1 MAPKTARSS
10 HPRVPRRRLL
20 SWILLAAGLLSAI
33 PLIYWFGNDRSV
45 VVLRYGEFKKKL
57 NERSIQSVKVGTT
70 ELTGALT
77 RVGTDGR
84 PLRFRV
90 SRVGMERD
98 DDLPRF
104 LDQALPD
111 GAYEAEAGP
120 SLTETLLYPAVVLAM
135 VLATF
140 WVLLKRSGGI
150 GSAMAFAKSRPK
162 VYEGGER
169 QTTFEDVAGNPEA
182 VAELREVVEFLRTP
196 EKYHALGGR
205 IPKGVLLVGPPGT
218 GKTLLAKAVA
228 GEAGVPFFSL
238 SGSDFVEMF
247 VGVGAARVRSLFAQ
261 AEVKAPCLIFIDE
274 LDAMGKARGSG
285 GPGNHDERDQTLNQ
299 LLVQMDGFASNRGI
313 IVIAATNRPETLD
326 AALVRPGRFDR
337 QVVVDRPDLV
347 GREDILKVH
356 VRKVALEDEI
366 NLRQIAASTSGF
378 VGADLANLVNEAAL
392 LAARKGKP
400 RVGSVDFL
408 EGVERVIAGPE
419 KRQRV
424 IRHDEKL
431 RIAYH
436 EAGHALVARSLP
448 GTDPVHKVSIL
459 GRGNGALG
467 YTMYRPEDDRFL
479 HTKSWLDHTICSLLG
494 GTLSE
499 EIVFGE
505 ISDGATSDL
514 QRATSIARR
523 MVAEFGMSPRLG
535 RVSYQNEGRSPFL
548 PGGGGN
554 DYAWSERTARE
565 IDLEVRRVLDQA
577 VAATK
582 AILEERRAALEE
594 ITQTL
599 MDRESIDTAELQAIL
614 DEHPYAVEPEGQGSR
629 A

>member
-1 MAPKTARSS
+1 MDPQPSRRSTADPSR
-10 HPRVPRRRLL
+10 HRFPRRSWYLALALIPL
-20 SWILLAAGLLSAI
+20 SACAFWALRYDSAQELRYGVFKKQLAAGAV
-33 PLIYWFGNDRSV
+33 R
-45 VVLRYGEFKKKL
+45 
-57 NERSIQSVKVGTT
+57 SVKVGPT
-70 ELTGALT
+70 ELRGEYLP
-77 RVGTDGR
+77 V
-84 PLRFRV
+84 PKSPPVKFRV
-90 SRVGMERD
+90 SRVGMEND
-98 DDLPRF
+98 PELPKL
-104 LDQALPD
+104 LDKNVPD
-111 GAYEAEAGP
+111 GAYEAVAGP
-120 SLTETLLYPAVVLAM
+120 SAAET
-135 VLATF
+135 
-140 WVLLKRSGGI
+140 VLLPILLMGGVLGVFWFVVMRSGGM
-150 GSAMAFAKSRPK
+150 GSALAFSRSRHR
-162 VYEGGER
+162 VYQKDER
-169 QTTFEDVAGNPEA
+169 RLSFDDVAGNPEA

-196 EKYHALGGR
+196 EKFHAIGGR

-238 SGSDFVEMF
+238 SGSEFVEMF

-261 AEVKAPCLIFIDE
+261 ADAKAPCLIFIDE
-274 LDAMGKARGSG
+274 LDALGKARGTG

-299 LLVQMDGFASNRGI
+299 LLVQMDGFDANRGI

-356 VRKVALEDEI
+356 ARTVPLDDGI
-366 NLRQIAASTSGF
+366 NLRQIAAMTSGF

-400 RVGSVDFL
+400 RVSHAEFE

-424 IRHDEKL
+424 IRPDERL

-479 HTKSWLDHTICSLLG
+479 HTRAWLESTVCSLLG
-494 GTLSE
+494 GTIAE
-499 EIVFGE
+499 EIMLGDV
-505 ISDGATSDL
+505 SDGCSSDL
-514 QRATSIARR
+514 QRATQIARR
-523 MVAEFGMSPRLG
+523 MVAEFGMSPTLG

-548 PGGGGN
+548 PGGGSN
-554 DYAWSERTARE
+554 DYAWSEQTARE
-565 IDLEVRRVLDQA
+565 IDLEVRRVLEQA
-577 VAATK
+577 QATTRQ
-582 AILEERRAALEE
+582 IVQDRRATLEE
-594 ITQTL
+594 ITRML
-599 MDRESIDTAELQAIL
+599 MERDTIDAAELQDVL
-614 DEHPYAVEPEGQGSR
+614 DRHS
-629 A
+629 